1 MEIDL
6 LFKYEVNKR
15 LAGKPHLRPVFD
27 DLHKIAE
34 RIRDID
40 PTLFIVRNLENNC
53 YEVHCLEHR
62 PSTYAW
68 VVPYRYLDV
77 RTLRRARKNNILMR
91 GRAIFDEIDKHNA
104 KLEETNRRDFIN
116 EIDARA
122 REARSL
128 FAKAAWGT

>member
-1 MEIDL
+1 MDYQ
-6 LFKYEVNKR
+6 FKYEVNSR
-15 LAGKPHLRPVFD
+15 LSGKEHLRPVFD
-27 DLHKIAE
+27 DTHNIAE
-34 RIRDID
+34 RIRGVD
-40 PTLFIVRNLENNC
+40 PTLFIVRNLKNNC
-53 YEVHCLEHR
+53 YEVHSLEHY

-104 KLEETNRRDFIN
+104 KHEASIQRDFDN
-116 EIDARA
+116 EMDARA

-128 FAKAAWGT
+128 FAKTAWEM